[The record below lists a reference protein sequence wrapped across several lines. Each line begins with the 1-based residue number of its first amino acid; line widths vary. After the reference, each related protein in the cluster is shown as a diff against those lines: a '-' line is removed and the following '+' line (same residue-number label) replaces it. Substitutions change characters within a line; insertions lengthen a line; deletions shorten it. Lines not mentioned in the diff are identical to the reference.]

1 MATVAPVTP
10 TQPPRPPGPS
20 LAQLAGQ
27 AWDEAGADF
36 SSAVSWLVDALL
48 DAPETLRGL
57 VGEIAWE
64 AIGDEMRRRR
74 ASCFPNTTIPRALPV
89 DAKEQGEALR
99 AFQRR
104 QARDWLA
111 YPVRPG
117 VILGDATR
125 PVIREQIAEHERN
138 IRTNTSRARFLGE
151 IASRMPDDFAT
162 VREVLTN
169 DEIQKVAD
177 GDEEE

>member
-1 MATVAPVTP
+1 MATVAPVTITP
-10 TQPPRPPGPS
+10 PPRPEGPS
-20 LAQLAGQ
+20 LAQLAGL
-27 AWDEAGADF
+27 AWDEADGDF
-36 SSAVSWLVDALL
+36 SSAVAWLVDTLL
-48 DAPETLRGL
+48 DSEETLRGI
-57 VGEIAWE
+57 VAEVAWA
-64 AIGDEMRRRR
+64 AIRLEMQHRR
-74 ASCFPNTTIPRALPV
+74 ASYFPKTTIPGVKPV
-89 DAKEQGEALR
+89 DAEAQGKTLR
-99 AFQRR
+99 AYQQRR
-104 QARDWLA
+104 LRDWLA

-138 IRTNTSRARFLGE
+138 IRTNTSRARFLEE
-151 IASRMPDDFAT
+151 IARRMPDDFAT